1 MYMKNVVRLPLKNAF
16 NIRELGGYPNRNGQ
30 VTKYHTLLR
39 ADDLFNLDENDID
52 LILSY
57 GVTAVVDL
65 RSASELSSYPDPF
78 SKINQVNYIN
88 IPLMA
93 DDVDAADITKVVT
106 ENPERFLT
114 DSYLEMLKGST
125 KAIRNVF
132 EFIAKQE
139 GCVLFHCAAGKDR
152 TGIIAM
158 LLLGL
163 AEVSR
168 PDIIANYMLTEVYI
182 KENLLMQQAAEHI
195 PSELMQS
202 KPAYIEPVIDYILS
216 TFKNFENYLIYI
228 GLTKD
233 LLYIIKNKMIIGSF
247 QLQE

>member
-1 MYMKNVVRLPLKNAF
+1 MYTQSIVRLPLKNAF
-16 NIRELGGYPNRNGQ
+16 NVRELGGYPNSNGK
-30 VTKYHTLLR
+30 VTKHHYLLR

-52 LILSY
+52 LLLSY

-65 RSASELSSYPDPF
+65 RSAFELSSYPDPF

-88 IPLMA
+88 IPLLA
-93 DDVDAADITKVVT
+93 DDVVEPDITKVMT
-106 ENPERFLT
+106 ENLERFLT
-114 DSYLEMLKGST
+114 DIYLGMIKDST
-125 KAIRNVF
+125 EAIRNVF

-168 PDIIANYMLTEVYI
+168 PDIIANYILTEVYI
-182 KENLLMQQAAEHI
+182 KENTIMQQNAEQI
-195 PSELMQS
+195 PAELMQS

-216 TFKNFENYLIYI
+216 TFENFENYLIHI
-228 GLTKD
+228 GLTKE
-233 LLYIIKNKMIIGSF
+233 LLLTIKNKMILGSF
-247 QLQE
+247 QLRK